1 IGAMIF
7 GVILYVLLQIAF
19 LAALDPHNLSHGWSK
34 LAFNGL
40 VGPFAGLASAV
51 GLGWL
56 AILLYID
63 AAVSP
68 AGTGLLYTGTSS
80 RLFYAMS
87 RERFL
92 WSPLSALNSRR
103 VPFVSIFISF

>member
-1 IGAMIF
+1 MNAR
-7 GVILYVLLQIAF
+7 
-19 LAALDPHNLSHGWSK
+19 DCWSK

-40 VGPFAGLASAV
+40 VGPFAGLASAL

-87 RERFL
+87 RGLDAESAVVDAWRKEFRVLEDMRGEFL
-92 WSPLSALNSRR
+92 GR
-103 VPFVSIFISF
+103 